1 MKKLFMALE
10 VMIMNLAPLT
20 NCSNVNNSNELKFY
34 GAGNL
39 MIVNLRGQE

>member
-10 VMIMNLAPLT
+10 VMIINFSPN
-20 NCSNVNNSNELKFY
+20 NCSNVNKSNDLKCY

-39 MIVNLRGQE
+39 MIVNSRGQE